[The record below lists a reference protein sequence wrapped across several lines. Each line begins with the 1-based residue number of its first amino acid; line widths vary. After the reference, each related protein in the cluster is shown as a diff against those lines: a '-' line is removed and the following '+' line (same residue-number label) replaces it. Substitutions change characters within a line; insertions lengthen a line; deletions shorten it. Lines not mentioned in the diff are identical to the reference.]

1 MERKARRIPAW
12 LFVLAIAIL
21 TIAVFAQV
29 VTHQFINFDD
39 GLFVFQNDHVKQGL
53 TASSLRWAWTSAEIG
68 YYPLTWMSHM
78 TDVSIFGMNA
88 GGHLATSLLFHLATS
103 CLLFFALLRMTGS
116 PMRSAFVAAL
126 FAIHPMHVESVA
138 WVSERKDTLSTF
150 FGVLALLL
158 YALPRTARRDVAVA
172 LAFAASLLS
181 KQMLVTLPFLLLLL
195 DYWPLQRPFKVFE
208 KLPLFLIAGGGIVLA
223 ITGQRNLNA
232 VQTTAVLPLGDRI
245 ANALVAYA
253 NYIGKLF
260 WPVNLAPIYPLT
272 VSNTGA
278 AALAFVFLAAITF
291 AAWSLRKRAPYLIV
305 GWLWFVGTLVPVIG
319 IVQIGAASMADR
331 YTYFPSIGLFIAIV
345 WGVADLLSARVA
357 ATAGAAVVLFFAA
370 LAFVQTS
377 YWKNTDILFTH
388 TLAVTGPNPIAE
400 YVLAQSVQDDQP
412 DRAILHFQRAIALTE
427 ASLRATPDS
436 PRPDQYAQSFVGIG
450 NVELAKAKSTTDA
463 SEKQKLIQNAVTQYE
478 TAVRID
484 PNAGNAVRNL
494 QLARRLAAETG
505 SDTQKQVDRF
515 LDAGVAFAQQ
525 KNFTAAIAE
534 YRKAVALA
542 PNLVGPHVYLGIGLA
557 QAQQNAE
564 AASELRTAQQI
575 DAARAN
581 RFVTGILRLQPNDSN
596 LDRLVQQL
604 GAR

>member
-1 MERKARRIPAW
+1 MHPSKTT
-12 LFVLAIAIL
+12 IAIVLSIL
-21 TIAVFAQV
+21 TLAVFAQV
-29 VTHQFINFDD
+29 VTHQFINYDD

-53 TASSLRWAWTSAEIG
+53 TAGSVRWAWTSAEIG

-88 GGHLATSLLFHLATS
+88 GGHLAMALLLHVAS
-103 CLLFFALLRMTGS
+103 ICLLFLALLRMTGS

-150 FGVLALLL
+150 FGVLALWL
-158 YALPRTARRDVAVA
+158 YARPRTARRDVAVA
-172 LAFAASLLS
+172 LAFAASLLA

-195 DYWPLQRPFKVFE
+195 DYWPLRRPFKIIE
-208 KLPLFLIAGGGIVLA
+208 KLPLFLIAGGGIALA

-253 NYIGKLF
+253 KYIGKLL
-260 WPVNLAPIYPLT
+260 WPLDLAPIYPLT
-272 VSNTGA
+272 LASTGA
-278 AALAFVFLAAITF
+278 AALALLLLAAITF
-291 AAWSLRKRAPYLIV
+291 AAWSVRKRAPYVLV

-331 YTYFPSIGLFIAIV
+331 YTYFPSIGLFVAIV
-345 WGVADLLSARVA
+345 WGLGDLLSPRVA
-357 ATAGAAVVLFFAA
+357 AIAGAIGVLFFAL

-377 YWKNTDILFTH
+377 YWKNTDVLFTH

-400 YVLAQSVQDDQP
+400 YVLAQSVQVDEP
-412 DRAILHFQRAIALTE
+412 DRAVLHFQRAIALTE

-436 PRPDQYAQSFVGIG
+436 PKPELYAQSYVGIG
-450 NVELAKAKSTTDA
+450 NVDLAKAKLVSDA
-463 SEKQKLIQNAVTQYE
+463 AEKQKLIQDAAAAYE

-484 PNAGNAVRNL
+484 PNAGNAARNL
-494 QLARRLAAETG
+494 QLARRLAA
-505 SDTQKQVDRF
+505 DAQKNVDRF
-515 LDAGVAFAQQ
+515 LDAGVAAAQHKQ
-525 KNFTAAIAE
+525 YDSAIAE
-534 YRKAVALA
+534 YRQAVALA
-542 PNLVGPHVYLGIGLA
+542 PNLVGPHVYLAIGLA
-557 QAQQNAE
+557 QAHENAE
-564 AASELRTAQQI
+564 AASELRKAQQI

-581 RFVTGILRLQPNDSN
+581 RYVTGILRLPASDTN
-596 LDRLVQQL
+596 LDRLLRQL
-604 GAR
+604 SR

>member
-1 MERKARRIPAW
+1 MHPTKTNIAIA
-12 LFVLAIAIL
+12 LAIAAL
-21 TIAVFAQV
+21 TLAVFAQV
-29 VTHQFINFDD
+29 VTHQFINYDD

-78 TDVSIFGMNA
+78 TDVAMFGMNA
-88 GGHLATSLLFHLATS
+88 GGHLATALLLHLASS

-138 WVSERKDTLSTF
+138 WVSERRDTLSTF
-150 FGVLALLL
+150 FGVLALFL
-158 YALPRTARRDVAVA
+158 YARPRTARRDVAVA
-172 LAFAASLLS
+172 LAFAASLLA
-181 KQMLVTLPFLLLLL
+181 KQMLVTLPFLLMLL
-195 DYWPLQRPFKVFE
+195 DYWPLRRPFRIFE

-223 ITGQRNLNA
+223 IHGQQNLNA

-253 NYIGKLF
+253 QYIGKLI
-260 WPVNLAPIYPLT
+260 WPFDLAPIYPLT
-272 VSNTGA
+272 LANTGA
-278 AALAFVFLAAITF
+278 AALALVLLIAITF
-291 AAWSLRKRAPYLIV
+291 TAWSLRKRAPYVIA

-345 WGVADLLSARVA
+345 WGVEDLLSPRVA
-357 ATAGAAVVLFFAA
+357 MIAGAIVVLFFAV

-377 YWKNTDILFTH
+377 YWKNTDVLFTH
-388 TLAVTGPNPIAE
+388 TLAVTGANPIAE
-400 YVLAQSVQDDQP
+400 YVLAQSVQADEP

-427 ASLRATPDS
+427 ASLQATPDS
-436 PRPDQYAQSFVGIG
+436 PKPELYAQSYVGIG
-450 NVELAKAKSTTDA
+450 NVELAKAKSVSDA
-463 SEKQKLIQNAVTQYE
+463 AEKQKLIQDAASQYE

-484 PNAGNAVRNL
+484 PTAGNAVRNL
-494 QLARRLAAETG
+494 QLARRLAG
-505 SDTQKQVDRF
+505 DSQKQVDRF
-515 LDAGVAFAQQ
+515 LDAGVALAQH
-525 KNFTAAIAE
+525 KNFDAAIAE

-542 PNLVGPHVYLGIGLA
+542 PNLVGPHVYLAIGLA
-557 QAQQNAE
+557 QANHNAE
-564 AASELRTAQQI
+564 AASELRNAQEI

-581 RFVTGILRLQPNDSN
+581 RYVTGILRLPASDTN
-596 LDRLVQQL
+596 LDRLLQQL
-604 GAR
+604 SR